1 MNDRPFERLAG
12 HAGPAEV
19 DEAFADRLYAVVQRE
34 MGRPQRSMGLTLL
47 VAAALLAAVTITGA
61 VAVGSG
67 LVKPPWVDRLLTP
80 TASAAASEPV
90 EPDPTARP
98 SVAPGAW
105 TATGSMITPARV
117 LGTATLLLDGSV
129 LVAGGS
135 ADGSGGSEP
144 FASAELFDPAS
155 GSWLATGSM
164 LQGRQGQS
172 TTLLLDGIVLVTGGY
187 SGAGGPALISVE
199 LYDPVTGTWNATGD
213 MMQARV
219 GHTATLL
226 PDGRLLVAGGI
237 ECCANRVVGDRLASA
252 ELYDPITGTWTATE
266 EMIQGRDGH
275 TATLLPDGRVLVAG
289 GHAADRVASAELY
302 DPVAGTWA
310 ATGDMTEPYYGH
322 TATLLLDGTVLVAG
336 GDAPSGPGARGWPH
350 AELYDPV
357 TGTWVATSPMVTP
370 RLGHT
375 ATLLADGRVL
385 VTGGANPGD
394 AGSAAELYDPV
405 TGRWRAIGDMIEAR
419 AGHTATL
426 LPDGRVLVVGGV
438 RSDLQASAELF
449 DPNWR
454 DRP

>member
-1 MNDRPFERLAG
+1 MNDERPFERLAR

-19 DEAFADRLYAVVQRE
+19 DEVFEDRLYAVMQRE
-34 MGRPQRSMGLTLL
+34 LGRNQPSMGRILLL
-47 VAAALLAAVTITGA
+47 VAALLVAGTVTGA
-61 VAVGSG
+61 VVVGSG
-67 LVKPPWVDRLLTP
+67 LVDPPWVNRVLIP
-80 TASAAASEPV
+80 TASAAASAPV
-90 EPDPTARP
+90 EPTSTPPPSRP
-98 SVAPGAW
+98 PGPW
-105 TATGSMITPARV
+105 TATSGMVTSGRV
-117 LGTATLLLDGSV
+117 LGTATLLPDGSV

-164 LQGRQGQS
+164 LEGRQGQ
-172 TTLLLDGIVLVTGGY
+172 TATLLLDGTVLVTGGY
-187 SGAGGPALISVE
+187 TGAGGPALISVE
-199 LYDPVTGTWNATGD
+199 LYDPVTGTWTATGD

-266 EMIQGRDGH
+266 AMIQARDGH
-275 TATLLPDGRVLVAG
+275 SATLLPDGRVLVAG

-322 TATLLLDGTVLVAG
+322 TASLLLDGTVLVAG
-336 GDAPSGPGARGWPH
+336 GDAPSGPGARAWPH

-357 TGTWVATSPMVTP
+357 TGTWVATREMITP

-405 TGRWRAIGDMIEAR
+405 TGRWRAIGDMIQAR
-419 AGHTATL
+419 SGHTATL

-438 RSDLQASAELF
+438 GSEQQSAAELYQ
-449 DPNWR
+449 PGGTQ
-454 DRP
+454 